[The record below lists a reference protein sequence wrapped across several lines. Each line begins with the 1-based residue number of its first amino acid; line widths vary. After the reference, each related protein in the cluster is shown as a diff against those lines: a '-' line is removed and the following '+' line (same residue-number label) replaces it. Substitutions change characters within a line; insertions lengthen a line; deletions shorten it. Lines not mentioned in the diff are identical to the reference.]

1 MFIAQRDLL
10 SGVRNTAFEVRDIIE
25 TISLSIEP
33 LTAVVCPDCIS
44 VCCINK
50 HSRYDRS
57 DIIFMTALGNDIPE
71 DKTGTEDT
79 APCRFL
85 GRNGCILE
93 RSSRPYR
100 CTWFFCAALMDQIM
114 QQASATEYRKFI
126 EMLRNI
132 TQNRTTMMNDFETI
146 SMKFSSS
153 LRDPQTN
160 K

>member
-1 MFIAQRDLL
+1 MIQKIQRIFEVQRDIF
-10 SGVRNTAFEVRDIIE
+10 SGVRNTAFEVKDIIE
-25 TISLSIEP
+25 TMSLFIEP
-33 LTAVVCPDCIS
+33 LTLVVCPDCIS

-100 CTWFFCAALMDQIM
+100 CTWFFCTPLLDYAIEKSGPSGYRNMMELFQRI
-114 QQASATEYRKFI
+114 TEKRMSMI
-126 EMLRNI
+126 H
-132 TQNRTTMMNDFETI
+132 DFETVFI
-146 SMKFSSS
+146 SN
-153 LRDPQTN
+153 PHP
-160 K
+160 